1 MDGEEYETGEE
12 SADGLDE
19 PPSPSDD
26 LDGGPKFLR
35 TDSTYSA
42 EIIFDHECYAVP
54 SADGEFIYF
63 STKVSSSLYS
73 CKGKVK
79 FGVRK
84 EAL

>member
-26 LDGGPKFLR
+26 LDSGPKFVR

-42 EIIFDHECYAVP
+42 EITFDHECYAVP

-63 STKVSSSLYS
+63 STKVLYEQS
-73 CKGKVK
+73 TV
-79 FGVRK
+79 FM
-84 EAL
+84 